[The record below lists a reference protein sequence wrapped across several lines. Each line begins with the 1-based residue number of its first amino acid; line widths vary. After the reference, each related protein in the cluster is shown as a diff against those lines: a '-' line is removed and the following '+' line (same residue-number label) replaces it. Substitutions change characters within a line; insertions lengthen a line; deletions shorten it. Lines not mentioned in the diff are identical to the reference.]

1 MTRPQADLSRQASAL
16 QLPNLTLRTKR
27 RNTVSVT
34 PAMGASTV
42 AGAISTP
49 PMLTDA
55 RMLSGATSCA
65 ATVTELSQNFCT
77 DSSHPETQP
86 ICFCQ
91 ALQTGIPCLAQ
102 DKTERPCRSR
112 GVDAH
117 ELFVDGGSAHFGVLA
132 AET

>member
-55 RMLSGATSCA
+55 RMLAGATSCA
-65 ATVTELSQNFCT
+65 ATVAELSQNFCT
-77 DSSHPETQP
+77 DSSHPETQRT

-91 ALQTGIPCLAQ
+91 ALQTGNPCL
-102 DKTERPCRSR
+102 S
-112 GVDAH
+112 G
-117 ELFVDGGSAHFGVLA
+117 
-132 AET
+132 